1 MLNIYMDVTIEFS
14 NIVDRRRVEDWLDA
28 TGIDWIN
35 EGDTCLIICGI
46 SMNNFD
52 QLRNEVLLKD
62 E

>member
-1 MLNIYMDVTIEFS
+1 MDVTIEFS